1 LFINICFNID
11 RKRKLPE
18 SEKLVPVI
26 TRSSSEDHT
35 YSCIASIKLGR
46 YRRMK
51 ILILYVQ
58 RRLHGQINLIVF
70 HFFL

>member
-1 LFINICFNID
+1 MRIYIYIYICVCVCSFRLNIFCNAD

-35 YSCIASIKLGR
+35 YSCITSLKLGR
-46 YRRMK
+46 
-51 ILILYVQ
+51 
-58 RRLHGQINLIVF
+58 
-70 HFFL
+70 